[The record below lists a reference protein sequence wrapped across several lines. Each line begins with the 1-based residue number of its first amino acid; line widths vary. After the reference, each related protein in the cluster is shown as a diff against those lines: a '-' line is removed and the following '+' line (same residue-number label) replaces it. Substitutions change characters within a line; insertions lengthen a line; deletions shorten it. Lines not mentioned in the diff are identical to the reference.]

1 MLRNKGAD
9 MENPFVYGKV
19 VRGESFADREAEIK
33 ELMAD
38 IQSSQN
44 VVIFSP
50 RRYGKTSLVLEVLD
64 RAREQGILA
73 VYLDLFKVTSE
84 EGFIADYAKEVARLE
99 PGGIRSMLRNLRE
112 LFPRLVPK
120 VVLKSEKA
128 GVEVEFEFDPRGE
141 RAPLLD
147 DLFDVV
153 ATIVTKR
160 GGRAAVVFDEFQEIA
175 GWDPAG
181 KAERQ
186 MRAHF
191 QLHPNVSYIFMGS
204 KRHLMQGI
212 FQNKNRP
219 FYRFGKHF
227 PLGKIPRNEF
237 SAFIQKRF
245 GESGVQIAPSAISG
259 ILNVT
264 GDHPYYTQLLCHI
277 LWDSAREE
285 RSVAEED
292 VQQAVQQIFLREAHA
307 FHDVWDM
314 LPLKARQLLVALAK
328 EDRFQAQVYSGD
340 FLQKHALGSA
350 SSVQRVVSRLI
361 TEEILEKVNGGYH
374 FTDVFFKRWIR
385 DEFS

>member
-1 MLRNKGAD
+1 

-19 VRGESFADREAEIK
+19 ARGESFADREAEIK

-112 LFPRLVPK
+112 LLPRLVPK

-128 GVEVEFEFDPRGE
+128 GVEVEFEFDPRSE
-141 RAPLLD
+141 KAPLLD
-147 DLFDVV
+147 DLFEAV
-153 ATIVTKR
+153 ATIGTKSDK
-160 GGRAAVVFDEFQEIA
+160 RAVVVFDEFQEIA
-175 GWDPAG
+175 DWDADM
-181 KAERQ
+181 KVERQ
-186 MRAHF
+186 MRAQF
-191 QLHPNVSYIFMGS
+191 QLHENVSYIFMGS
-204 KRHLMQGI
+204 KRHLMREI
-212 FQNKNRP
+212 FQSKNRP

-227 PLGKIPRNEF
+227 PLEKIPRDEF
-237 SAFIQKRF
+237 AAFIDKRF
-245 GESGVQIAPSAISG
+245 AETGIEITAPFIAE
-259 ILNVT
+259 ILELT
-264 GDHPYYTQLLCHI
+264 EDHPYYTQLFCHI
-277 LWDSAREE
+277 LWNRTHE
-285 RSVAEED
+285 RGTVKVDDISSTLQEV
-292 VQQAVQQIFLREAHA
+292 FLREGHA
-307 FHDVWDM
+307 FHDLWDM
-314 LPLKARQLLVALAK
+314 LPLKARQVLVALAK
-328 EDRFQAQVYSGD
+328 EDRSQAQLYSSD

-350 SSVQRVVSRLI
+350 SSVQRAVSRLI
-361 TEEILEKVNGGYH
+361 TEEILEKVNGGYE

-385 DEFS
+385 DEFA

>member
-1 MLRNKGAD
+1 

-19 VRGESFADREAEIK
+19 ARGESFADREAEIK

-112 LFPRLVPK
+112 LLPRLVPK

-128 GVEVEFEFDPRGE
+128 GVEVEFEFDPRSE
-141 RAPLLD
+141 KAPLLD
-147 DLFDVV
+147 DLFEAV
-153 ATIVTKR
+153 ATIGTKSDK
-160 GGRAAVVFDEFQEIA
+160 RAVVVFDEFQEIA
-175 GWDPAG
+175 DWDADM
-181 KAERQ
+181 KVERQ
-186 MRAHF
+186 MRAQF
-191 QLHPNVSYIFMGS
+191 QLHENVSYIFMGS
-204 KRHLMQGI
+204 KRHLMREI
-212 FQNKNRP
+212 FQSKNRP

-227 PLGKIPRNEF
+227 PLEKIPRDEF
-237 SAFIQKRF
+237 AAFIDKRF
-245 GESGVQIAPSAISG
+245 AETGIEITAPFIAE
-259 ILNVT
+259 ILELT
-264 GDHPYYTQLLCHI
+264 EDHPYYTQLFCHI
-277 LWDSAREE
+277 LWNRTHE
-285 RSVAEED
+285 RGTVKVDDISSTLQEV
-292 VQQAVQQIFLREAHA
+292 FLREGHA
-307 FHDVWDM
+307 FHDLWDM
-314 LPLKARQLLVALAK
+314 LPLKARQVLVALAK
-328 EDRFQAQVYSGD
+328 EDRSQAQLYSSD

-350 SSVQRVVSRLI
+350 SSVQRAVSRLI
-361 TEEILEKVNGGYH
+361 TEEILEKVNGGYE

-385 DEFS
+385 NEFA